1 MKKISI
7 KTFYLIAVISI
18 GLIGLAVGSTYAMFT
33 TSAEINNP
41 ITISSNLTSNND
53 VMETFEVE
61 IEPYKTV
68 TQTININSGTVS
80 NVNYAVWYLNNISN
94 VDIGILSTNT
104 RTTGVIKDAGSGTGC
119 NIVLRN
125 NSAEKKTITIGV
137 ATSKSSIS
145 LASNMTIV
153 PQTVLG
159 ERQINTNAASYI
171 TKLYSTTEKSTVTNN
186 SITYNTSPSQLLM
199 NDRKGSSSTGI
210 DAGNIRY
217 YGANPDN
224 YVYFNCSN
232 YNNPT
237 ASTCELWRII
247 GVFDGKVKIMRSENI
262 GAYSWDTTDSTTNG
276 GYGLNDWTTS
286 KLMMLLNSG
295 YTYLINNLSRPAS
308 LYWNRTS
315 GSCYNAAN
323 LGATSCSFTSTGLKN
338 DTTKNMIYETRHN
351 IGAGTTS
358 VGIYA
363 NQLYAKERG
372 TTVYTGRPTTW
383 TGKVVVPYA
392 SDYSYAVDFNKCSST
407 LYNYNNSACTSNNW
421 MYNIMTKSGTKSA
434 WTLTP
439 QSNGNADSVFGIY
452 DNGGVAYGQ
461 GTRGGMNILPTLY
474 LNPDTII
481 TKGEGTKD
489 KPYKI
494 KTNNLAARITS
505 LYESSSKTSVT
516 NGSKTYQYD
525 TTNSLMK
532 DAAGHIRYYGASPNN
547 YIYFNC
553 SNYSSQTST
562 TCEKWRI
569 IGYVDNKVKLI
580 RGSQIGT
587 FSWDNKNDSTGGTLT
602 YGKNDWT
609 TARIMRLLNT
619 STYYTTDSNDNGYGQ
634 SLYWNAKSGTCFS
647 DINNATKSCDFTSI
661 GIKNTTTRNLI
672 SETKYYLGGSNTF
685 SIYSNQM
692 YDYERGKAVFTGRPT
707 EWTGKVGLAYPSD
720 YGYAADFRSCTQD
733 LDNYNNSACTSKN
746 WMKAIIAPNYGA
758 LINPHSD
765 VSYSIWRINQNGGVG
780 YNTASTVYGITPV
793 IYLDPK
799 LVIKSGTGTS
809 SSPYQLSV

>member
-153 PQTVLG
+153 PQVVIG
-159 ERQINTNAASYI
+159 ERQINTNAATYI
-171 TKLYSTTEKSTVTNN
+171 KKLYSTTEKSTVTNN
-186 SITYNTSPSQLLM
+186 SITYNTSQSQLLM

-247 GVFDGKVKIMRSENI
+247 GVFDGKIKIMRSENI
-262 GAYSWDTTDSTTNG
+262 GAYSWDTTASTING
-276 GYGLNDWTTS
+276 GSGLNDWSTS

-363 NQLYAKERG
+363 NQLYAKEQG

-421 MYNIMTKSGTKSA
+421 MYNIMTKSGTKGA
-434 WTLTP
+434 WTLTS
-439 QSNGNADSVFGIY
+439 QSNGNADAVFGIY
-452 DNGGVAYGQ
+452 ANGGVAYGQ

-587 FSWDNKNDSTGGTLT
+587 FSWDNKNDSTGATLT

-609 TARIMRLLNT
+609 TARIMRLLNP